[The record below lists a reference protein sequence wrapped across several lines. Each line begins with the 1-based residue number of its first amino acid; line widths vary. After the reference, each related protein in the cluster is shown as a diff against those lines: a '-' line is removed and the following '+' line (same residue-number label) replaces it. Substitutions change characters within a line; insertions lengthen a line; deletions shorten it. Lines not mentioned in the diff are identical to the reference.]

1 MCWSDGVIPNSN
13 SSQWVSSR
21 SILVPVL
28 RGVLAREE
36 KNGELNLF
44 LTRYSVQL
52 LYVGG
57 VITTSAVSQPG
68 HD

>member
-1 MCWSDGVIPNSN
+1 VCWSDGVIPNSN
-13 SSQWVSSR
+13 SSQSSR

-28 RGVLAREE
+28 SGVLAREE

>member
-13 SSQWVSSR
+13 SSQSSR

-28 RGVLAREE
+28 SGVLAREE